1 VLAWY
6 APEGHVMRVDDWHDA
21 TRHAF
26 ACHIDA
32 APAGGSAN
40 GGECHLWLGFNP
52 GTAPLAFRL
61 PGPPTLASGTP
72 TAWALAL
79 DSTGVLPVGPL
90 PPSAQTLE
98 LPAHALVVLRCG
110 AVTAAGVAREA
121 SSRAFSEA
129 VRAAAAMEPTAE
141 ALATAAAPAP
151 ASAPAAASGGP
162 PAASFPSLS
171 LTPNLSPR

>member
-1 VLAWY
+1 
-6 APEGHVMRVDDWHDA
+6 
-21 TRHAF
+21 
-26 ACHIDA
+26 
-32 APAGGSAN
+32 
-40 GGECHLWLGFNP
+40 LWLGFNP

-79 DSTGVLPVGPL
+79 DSTGMLPVGPL

-110 AVTAAGVAREA
+110 AVTAAAGVAREA
-121 SSRAFSEA
+121 SSRAFFEA
-129 VRAAAAMEPTAE
+129 VRAAAAVEPTAD
-141 ALATAAAPAP
+141 ALATAAASAS